1 MNDLRRTFAVTGEFH
16 NDVSFHIVVTV
27 GARMP
32 AESDA
37 VGHAVAIPVERYIR
51 KFRRRK
57 SVGGQGTAA
66 GQEPGFAVAAYV
78 ALQPGS
84 PVRSYPLNIEI
95 AVSVR
100 IDRFELHARPSEP

>member
-51 KFRRRK
+51 KFRATEVGRWAGHGWRGRNLGSLLLPMLRCNQVPP
-57 SVGGQGTAA
+57 SVLI
-66 GQEPGFAVAAYV
+66 P
-78 ALQPGS
+78 
-84 PVRSYPLNIEI
+84 
-95 AVSVR
+95 
-100 IDRFELHARPSEP
+100 